1 VRRDRVD
8 TKLFITSTILL
19 TVDTVVQAVK
29 VRWED
34 AEMTGTDTDDRP
46 STDRP
51 GAGEELPPVVA
62 RLWGRGTAPRRGPK
76 PALSVEQVVRAAVDL
91 ADAEGLPA
99 VSMARVAEALGYSP
113 MALYR
118 YVESKDELLVLMADA
133 AADVLELPPDDDG
146 DWRAGLAAWT
156 RAQIEGVLARPW
168 FLDLPLT
175 TAQVGPNRLR
185 WIDRAFAIL
194 APLDLTTDEKLQIV
208 GLLAQHVLGEGR
220 VQVETRRAGAD
231 PYADYELVLTR
242 LADPETY
249 PALTEALAAWTP
261 PEARPDASESGVGSG
276 LDILLDGIEAF
287 VAQRAAARG
296 AVDRG

>member
-1 VRRDRVD
+1 
-8 TKLFITSTILL
+8 
-19 TVDTVVQAVK
+19 
-29 VRWED
+29 
-34 AEMTGTDTDDRP
+34 MTGTDPSEAR

-51 GAGEELPPVVA
+51 TPGAELPPVIA
-62 RLWGRGTAPRRGPK
+62 RLWGRGAAPRRGPK
-76 PALSVEQVVRAAVDL
+76 PALTVEQVVRAAVDL

-99 VSMARVAEALGYSP
+99 VSMARVAESLGYSS

-133 AADVLELPPDDDG
+133 AADVLALPPYDEG
-146 DWRAGLAAWT
+146 DWRAGLGAWT

-220 VQVETRRAGAD
+220 VQVETRRAAAEAVRHAQGLPAD
-231 PYADYELVLTR
+231 TPEADLDQDAVAAANPYADYELVLTR
-242 LADPETY
+242 LVDPETY
-249 PALTEALAAWTP
+249 PALTGALAAWTP
-261 PEARPDASESGVGSG
+261 AETQPDDWESDIGFG

-287 VAQRAAARG
+287 VAKRAAARG
-296 AVDRG
+296 VAGRD

>member
-1 VRRDRVD
+1 
-8 TKLFITSTILL
+8 
-19 TVDTVVQAVK
+19 
-29 VRWED
+29 
-34 AEMTGTDTDDRP
+34 MTGTDADDRP

-51 GAGEELPPVVA
+51 DAGTELPPVIA
-62 RLWGRGTAPRRGPK
+62 RLWGRGAAPRRGPK
-76 PALSVEQVVRAAVDL
+76 PALTVEQVVRAAVDL

-99 VSMARVAEALGYSP
+99 VSMARVAESLGYSS

-133 AADVLELPPDDDG
+133 AADVLEMPGYDET
-146 DWRAGLAAWT
+146 DWRAGLTAWT

-168 FLDLPLT
+168 YLDLPLT

-194 APLDLTTDEKLQIV
+194 APLALTTDEKLQIV

-220 VQVETRRAGAD
+220 VQVETRRAAAEAVRQAQGLPAD
-231 PYADYELVLTR
+231 TPEAELDQDAVAAANPYADYELVLTR
-242 LADPETY
+242 LVDPETY
-249 PALTEALAAWTP
+249 PALTGALAAWTP
-261 PEARPDASESGVGSG
+261 AEAQPDDWESDIGFG

-287 VAQRAAARG
+287 VAKRAGAR
-296 AVDRG
+296 AVADHD

>member
-1 VRRDRVD
+1 
-8 TKLFITSTILL
+8 
-19 TVDTVVQAVK
+19 
-29 VRWED
+29 
-34 AEMTGTDTDDRP
+34 MTGTEADDRP

-99 VSMARVAEALGYSP
+99 VSMARVAESLGYSP

-133 AADVLELPPDDDG
+133 AADVLALPPYDEG

-220 VQVETRRAGAD
+220 VQVETRRAAVDAVRRAQGLPGGTPEAD
-231 PYADYELVLTR
+231 LDQDAVAAVNPYADYELVLTR
-242 LADPETY
+242 LVDPETY
-249 PALTEALAAWTP
+249 PALTGALAGWTP
-261 PEARPDASESGVGSG
+261 TEAQLDAWESGIGLG

-287 VAQRAAARG
+287 VAQRAAARRDADDG
-296 AVDRG
+296 

>member
-1 VRRDRVD
+1 
-8 TKLFITSTILL
+8 
-19 TVDTVVQAVK
+19 
-29 VRWED
+29 
-34 AEMTGTDTDDRP
+34 MTGTDADDRP

-51 GAGEELPPVVA
+51 DAGTELPPVIA

-76 PALSVEQVVRAAVDL
+76 PALTVEQVVRAAVDL

-99 VSMARVAEALGYSP
+99 VSMARVAESLGYSS

-133 AADVLELPPDDDG
+133 AADVLELPPYDEG
-146 DWRAGLAAWT
+146 DWRAGLEAWT
-156 RAQIEGVLARPW
+156 RAQIAGVLARPW

-194 APLDLTTDEKLQIV
+194 APLDLTVDEKLQIV

-220 VQVETRRAGAD
+220 VQVETRRAAAEAVRRAQGLPAD
-231 PYADYELVLTR
+231 TPEADLDADAVAAANPYADYELVLTR
-242 LADPETY
+242 LVDPETY
-249 PALTEALAAWTP
+249 PALTGALASWTP
-261 PEARPDASESGVGSG
+261 TAVQPDDWESDIGFG

-287 VAQRAAARG
+287 VAQRATARG
-296 AVDRG
+296 TADHG

>member
-1 VRRDRVD
+1 
-8 TKLFITSTILL
+8 
-19 TVDTVVQAVK
+19 
-29 VRWED
+29 
-34 AEMTGTDTDDRP
+34 MTGTEADDRP
-46 STDRP
+46 RADRR
-51 GAGEELPPVVA
+51 GAETGLPPVLA
-62 RLWGRGTAPRRGPK
+62 RLWGRDPAPRRGPK
-76 PALSVEQVVRAAVDL
+76 PALTVERVVRAAVDL
-91 ADAEGLPA
+91 ADAEGLAA
-99 VSMARVAEALGYSP
+99 VSMARVAESLGYSS

-133 AADVLELPPDDDG
+133 AAGSLEVPPDDEG
-146 DWRAGLAAWT
+146 DWRAGLTAWT

-194 APLDLTTDEKLQIV
+194 APLDLTTDEKLRIV

-220 VQVETRRAGAD
+220 VQVETRRAAAD

-249 PALTEALAAWTP
+249 PALTSALAAWTP
-261 PEARPDASESGVGSG
+261 PEAQPDTGQSDLGSG
-276 LDILLDGIEAF
+276 LDILLAGIEAF
-287 VAQRAAARG
+287 VARRASARG
-296 AVDRG
+296 DADHD

>member
-1 VRRDRVD
+1 
-8 TKLFITSTILL
+8 
-19 TVDTVVQAVK
+19 
-29 VRWED
+29 
-34 AEMTGTDTDDRP
+34 MTGTDADDRP
-46 STDRP
+46 RTDRP
-51 GAGEELPPVVA
+51 DAGTELPPVIA
-62 RLWGRGTAPRRGPK
+62 RLWGRGPTPRRGPK
-76 PALSVEQVVRAAVDL
+76 PALTVDQVVRAAVDL

-99 VSMARVAEALGYSP
+99 VSMARVAESLGYSS

-133 AADVLELPPDDDG
+133 AADVLTLPPYDEG
-146 DWRAGLAAWT
+146 DWRAGLSAWT

-194 APLDLTTDEKLQIV
+194 APLDLTTGEKLQIV

-220 VQVETRRAGAD
+220 VQVETRRAAAEAVRRAQGLPAD
-231 PYADYELVLTR
+231 TPEVELDQDAVAAANPYADYELVLTR
-242 LADPETY
+242 LVDPETY
-249 PALTEALAAWTP
+249 PALTGALAAWTP
-261 PEARPDASESGVGSG
+261 AEAQPDDWESDIGFG

-287 VAQRAAARG
+287 VAKRAAAR
-296 AVDRG
+296 AVAEHG